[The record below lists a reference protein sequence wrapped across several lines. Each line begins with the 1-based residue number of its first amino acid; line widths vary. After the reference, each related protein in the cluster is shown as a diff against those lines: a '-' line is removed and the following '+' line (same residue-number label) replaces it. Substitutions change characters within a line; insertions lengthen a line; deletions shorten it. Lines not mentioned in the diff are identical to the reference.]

1 MDYGL
6 TGKVVFITGAG
17 GGIGRAIAQH
27 FGREGA
33 HVVVTDIDAAAADTV
48 KGEIVAAGGA
58 ASAHALDVT
67 RRDDVFRVVDRVV
80 GEQGGIDVLVNN
92 AGVVGLAK
100 IVDLTESEFDRV
112 YGVNIK
118 GKLFCMQAIAP
129 VMKKLGGGRIIN
141 ICSISGKTG
150 GGLPYG
156 HYSSS
161 KAAVWAI
168 TMAAAREFAVDNI
181 LVNGVAP
188 GSIINTAFSKPFG
201 LSNDP
206 EVLKATIPLAR
217 RGLPDDVAPA
227 VLFLASEGARYMT
240 GELID
245 VNGGLLM
252 D

>member
-1 MDYGL
+1 M
-6 TGKVVFITGAG
+6 
-17 GGIGRAIAQH
+17 
-27 FGREGA
+27 
-33 HVVVTDIDAAAADTV
+33 
-48 KGEIVAAGGA
+48 
-58 ASAHALDVT
+58 
-67 RRDDVFRVVDRVV
+67 
-80 GEQGGIDVLVNN
+80 
-92 AGVVGLAK
+92 
-100 IVDLTESEFDRV
+100 
-112 YGVNIK
+112 
-118 GKLFCMQAIAP
+118 
-129 VMKKLGGGRIIN
+129 
-141 ICSISGKTG
+141 SGKTG

-161 KAAVWAI
+161 KAAVWAL
-168 TMAAAREFAVDNI
+168 TMAAAREFATDNI

-188 GSIINTAFSKPFG
+188 GSIIDTEFSKDFE

-217 RGLPDDVAPA
+217 RGMPEDVAPA

>member
-1 MDYGL
+1 MDYQL
-6 TGKVVFITGAG
+6 KEKVIFITGAG
-17 GGIGRAIAQH
+17 GGIGRSIAEH
-27 FGREGA
+27 FGAEGA
-33 HVVVTDIDAAAADTV
+33 AVAVTDIDAEAAEATAAAIR
-48 KGEIVAAGGA
+48 EAAGTA
-58 ASAHALDVT
+58 QAWQLDVT
-67 RRDDVFRVVDRVV
+67 DRDRVFAV
-80 GEQGGIDVLVNN
+80 AAKAAGHFGGIDALVNN

-100 IVDLTESEFDRV
+100 IEEITDADFDRL

-118 GKLFCMQAIAP
+118 GKLWCMQAIVP
-129 VMKKLGGGRIIN
+129 ELRKRGGGRIIN
-141 ICSISGKTG
+141 LCSISGKTG
-150 GGLPYG
+150 GRLPYG

-161 KAAVWAI
+161 KAAVWAL
-168 TMAAAREFAVDNI
+168 TMSAAHEFAPDNI

-188 GSIINTAFSKPFG
+188 GSIIGTEFSREFN

-206 EVLKATIPLAR
+206 ETLRATIPLAR
-217 RGLPDDVAPA
+217 RGQPRDVAPA

>member
-1 MDYGL
+1 MDYQL
-6 TGKVVFITGAG
+6 NGKVVFITGAG
-17 GGIGRAIAQH
+17 GGIGRSIAEH

-33 HVVVTDIDAAAADTV
+33 AVAVTDIDA
-48 KGEIVAAGGA
+48 GA
-58 ASAHALDVT
+58 AEATASAIASEGGKARAWRLDVT
-67 RRDDVFRVVDRVV
+67 DRDAVFAVAGDAARHF
-80 GEQGGIDVLVNN
+80 GGIDVLVNN

-100 IVDLTESEFDRV
+100 IEEIGDAEFDRL

-118 GKLFCMQAIAP
+118 GKLWCMQAVVP
-129 VMKKLGGGRIIN
+129 ELRRRGGGRIVN
-141 ICSISGKTG
+141 LCSISGKTG
-150 GGLPYG
+150 GRLPYG

-161 KAAVWAI
+161 KAAVWAL
-168 TMAAAREFAVDNI
+168 TMSAAHEFARDNI

-188 GSIINTAFSKPFG
+188 GSIIGTEFSREFN

-206 EVLKATIPLAR
+206 EELRATIPLAR
-217 RGLPDDVAPA
+217 RGLPADVAPA

>member
-1 MDYGL
+1 MDYQL
-6 TGKVVFITGAG
+6 NDKVVFITGAG
-17 GGIGRAIAQH
+17 GGIGRSIAEH

-33 HVVVTDIDAAAADTV
+33 SVAVTDIDAKAAETTAAAIRD
-48 KGEIVAAGGA
+48 EGGNA
-58 ASAHALDVT
+58 QGWQLDVT
-67 RRDDVFRVVDRVV
+67 DRDAVFSVV
-80 GEQGGIDVLVNN
+80 GEAAGHFGGIDVLVNN

-100 IVDLTESEFDRV
+100 IEEISDPEFDRL

-118 GKLFCMQAIAP
+118 GKLWCMQAVVP
-129 VMKKLGGGRIIN
+129 ELRKRGGGRIVN
-141 ICSISGKTG
+141 LCSISGKTG
-150 GGLPYG
+150 GRLPYG

-161 KAAVWAI
+161 KAAVWAL
-168 TMAAAREFAVDNI
+168 TMSAAHEFAPDNI

-188 GSIINTAFSKPFG
+188 GSIIGTEFSREFN

-206 EVLKATIPLAR
+206 EVLRATIPLAR
-217 RGLPDDVAPA
+217 RGQPQDVAPA

>member
-1 MDYGL
+1 MDYQLGN
-6 TGKVVFITGAG
+6 KVVVITGAG
-17 GGIGRAIAQH
+17 GGIGRSIAEH
-27 FGREGA
+27 FGRERA
-33 HVVVTDIDAAAADTV
+33 TVAVTDIDGD
-48 KGEIVAAGGA
+48 AAGTTA
-58 ASAHALDVT
+58 ESIRSAGGTAEAFQLDVT
-67 RRDDVFRVVDRVV
+67 DRDRVFSV
-80 GEQGGIDVLVNN
+80 ARETAAQFGGIDVLVNN

-100 IVDLTESEFDRV
+100 IEEITDAEFDRL

-118 GKLFCMQAIAP
+118 GKLWCMQAVVP
-129 VMKKLGGGRIIN
+129 ELRRRGGGRIIN

-150 GGLPYG
+150 GRLPYG

-161 KAAVWAI
+161 KAAVWAL
-168 TMAAAREFAVDNI
+168 TMSAAHEFAQDNI

-188 GSIINTAFSKPFG
+188 GSIIGTEFSREFD

-206 EVLKATIPLAR
+206 EVLRATIPLAR
-217 RGLPDDVAPA
+217 RGVPDDVAPA
-227 VLFLASEGARYMT
+227 VLFLASPGARYMT

>member
-6 TGKVVFITGAG
+6 QGKVVFTTGSG
-17 GGIGRAIAQH
+17 SGIGRSIAQH

-33 HVVVTDIDAAAADTV
+33 HVVVTDINPAAAETV
-48 KGEIVAAGGA
+48 KGEIIAAGGS
-58 ASAHALDVT
+58 ASAYQLDVT
-67 RRDDVFRVVDRVV
+67 KRDDVFKVVDKVV
-80 GEQGGIDVLVNN
+80 ADQGGIDVLVNN
-92 AGVVGLAK
+92 AGVVGLSK
-100 IVDLTESEFDRV
+100 IVDMSEAEFDRV

-129 VMKKLGGGRIIN
+129 VMKKRGGGRIVN

-161 KAAVWAI
+161 KAAVWAL
-168 TMAAAREFAVDNI
+168 TMAAAREFASDNI

-188 GSIINTAFSKPFG
+188 GSIVGTEFSKEFG

-217 RGLPDDVAPA
+217 RGLPEDVAPA

>member
-1 MDYGL
+1 MDYQL
-6 TGKVVFITGAG
+6 QGKVVFATGAG
-17 GGIGRAIAQH
+17 AGIGRSIAEH

-33 HVVVTDIDAAAADTV
+33 AVAVTDIDGTAAEATAAGIRSEGGNAAAFR
-48 KGEIVAAGGA
+48 
-58 ASAHALDVT
+58 LDVT
-67 RRDDVFRVVDRVV
+67 DRGAVFEVVR
-80 GEQGGIDVLVNN
+80 QAAAHFGGIDVLVNN
-92 AGVVGLAK
+92 AGVVGLAR
-100 IVDLTESEFDRV
+100 IEEITDAEFDRI

-118 GKLFCMQAIAP
+118 GKLWCMQAVVP
-129 VMKKLGGGRIIN
+129 EMRRRGGGRIVN

-150 GGLPYG
+150 GRLPYA

-161 KAAVWAI
+161 KAAVWAL
-168 TMAAAREFAVDNI
+168 TMSAAHEFAPDKI

-188 GSIINTAFSKPFG
+188 GSIIGTEFSKDFN

-206 EVLKATIPLAR
+206 EVLRATIPLAR
-217 RGLPDDVAPA
+217 RGLPEDVAPA
-227 VLFLASEGARYMT
+227 VLFLASEGARYIT